1 MTLLEAVQGL
11 FGAWRLLH
19 FDRTGVQHFRATRE
33 GFVNSFWAAAIVL
46 PGDAIATLLFASAN
60 PDTFVGSSAG
70 RVIIVYLLVYT
81 IQWVLFPLA
90 MAGFCDAILR
100 RERFVVF
107 VVAHNWS
114 SVVRMAIVL
123 PAVAIFAA
131 DGIGTGGW
139 GAAIFF
145 AVLLATW
152 VYTWFV
158 AKSALD
164 ISSRAAIVV
173 VGLEIGIALL
183 LSWVTNGMT

>member
-1 MTLLEAVQGL
+1 MTLLEAAQGL

-19 FDRTGVQHFRATRE
+19 FDRTGLQHFRATRA

-60 PDTFVGSSAG
+60 PGTFAGSSTA
-70 RVIIVYLLVYT
+70 RLISVYLLIYI

-90 MAGFCDAILR
+90 MAGLTEAVLR
-100 RERFVVF
+100 RERFVLF

-114 SVVRMAIVL
+114 SIVRMVIVL

-131 DGIGTGGW
+131 AGIGTDGW

-145 AVLLATW
+145 AALLATW
-152 VYTWFV
+152 AYTWYV
-158 AKSALD
+158 ARVALD
-164 ISSRAAIVV
+164 TSSRVALLV
-173 VGLEIGIALL
+173 VGLEIGIAIM